1 LARALVVHQRQRI
14 LAAVVTVMFPVFPT
28 IYFLRTAGWIGDDM
42 AFVGFEAA
50 STVTKSLFSN
60 LCMDAH
66 LEEDGAVDARRPGR
80 DDAAAQE
87 ICSAARRSLLRWLF
101 HEVRE
106 ALNAVTL
113 STDLIAVGFGGEGV
127 GTAVGNGDGRRQD
140 LQLDRLNAS
149 RQIKISSIQI
159 MDTLSSAQTLQCVED
174 GSFALEE
181 RPFSPADVL
190 AQVHAQ
196 VEAAARAAGVGV
208 TVSIAAGVPGAVLGD
223 GFVLRAVLVHLVS
236 NAVRFSR
243 RGDTVT
249 IVARASQADEGVGSR
264 VGHPTQERLVIAV
277 TDTGSG
283 FDCSEDVFSPYRVRP
298 RPSSPPAGRGSG
310 LGLPACQAL
319 LRRMGGDLQC
329 RSALGQGSVLTALVP
344 LRTPLPA
351 AEGRSAA
358 HPEVRHRIERN
369 GAVQAANVG
378 DLLEFTHEAA
388 PTLPLAP
395 APRSP
400 RRDTTAT
407 NDGAP
412 LNVLIVDGR
421 SFACMA
427 DNFTSLR

>member
-1 LARALVVHQRQRI
+1 
-14 LAAVVTVMFPVFPT
+14 
-28 IYFLRTAGWIGDDM
+28 
-42 AFVGFEAA
+42 
-50 STVTKSLFSN
+50 
-60 LCMDAH
+60 MDAH
-66 LEEDGAVDARRPGR
+66 LEEDAAVGARRPGSV
-80 DDAAAQE
+80 DAAAQE

-106 ALNAVTL
+106 AMNAVTL
-113 STDLIAVGFGGEGV
+113 STDLIAVGLGGEGA
-127 GTAVGNGDGRRQD
+127 GTAVDNGDGRRQD
-140 LQLDRLNAS
+140 LPLDCLNAS
-149 RQIKISSIQI
+149 RQIKISSVQI
-159 MDTLSSAQTLQCVED
+159 MDTLSSAQTLQCIED

-181 RPFSPADVL
+181 RRFSPADVL

-223 GFVLRAVLVHLVS
+223 GFALRAVLVHLVS

-243 RGDTVT
+243 RGDAVSVT
-249 IVARASQADEGVGSR
+249 
-264 VGHPTQERLVIAV
+264 LAV
-277 TDTGSG
+277 CEAEDATKQLHYKVVDSGCG

-298 RPSSPPAGRGSG
+298 RHSSPPAGRGSG
-310 LGLPACQAL
+310 LGLPACRAL

-351 AEGRSAA
+351 AEGRAPGGFARA
-358 HPEVRHRIERN
+358 HPEVRHRIEGN
-369 GAVQAANVG
+369 GAVQAASVG
-378 DLLEFTHEAA
+378 DLLDFTHDAA

-395 APRSP
+395 APLSP
-400 RRDTTAT
+400 GRDSTAT

-421 SFACMA
+421 SCACTA
-427 DNFTSLR
+427 DNFTSLCSLHSFRA